1 MYFTVCVL
9 YLNKNIEEKKK
20 KADSTSSP
28 LEGRRVSLKSPN
40 MKRES
45 NIYHTEPLR
54 FILKRGWM
62 GEEKVEHKRK
72 CIYGPQKGPTD

>member
-9 YLNKNIEEKKK
+9 YLNKNIKEKKKK

-40 MKRES
+40 KKRES
-45 NIYHTEPLR
+45 NIFHRATEVY
-54 FILKRGWM
+54 FKKRLDG
-62 GEEKVEHKRK
+62 
-72 CIYGPQKGPTD
+72 